1 MALNNVILL
10 SQMAGYVIAFILS
23 LCIAIPMTLHQDEFR
38 GHCLL
43 FSSGE
48 WQDSGQFFVHWA
60 SQAYC
65 NYTIFVGVV
74 LSIISILQ
82 IYRMSI
88 LIYKGTDSNFLSAF
102 FDVVGCFVLCG
113 LSLIAAL
120 VITFGFIVW
129 CNDMTMRFPSCD
141 MASGQDIDKQDGI
154 DTSNFYIELGTAQFG
169 AWASMAC
176 WVGLSIFALLK
187 MFQQHEIQNMRA
199 SMLRERQHLINET
212 GSEKQPKSF
221 PETTNSPPKF

>member
-23 LCIAIPMTLHQDEFR
+23 LCIAVPMTLHQDEF
-38 GHCLL
+38 
-43 FSSGE
+43 
-48 WQDSGQFFVHWA
+48 
-60 SQAYC
+60 
-65 NYTIFVGVV
+65 
-74 LSIISILQ
+74 
-82 IYRMSI
+82 
-88 LIYKGTDSNFLSAF
+88 SNFLSAF

-154 DTSNFYIELGTAQFG
+154 DTSNFYFELGTAQFG

-199 SMLRERQHLINET
+199 SMLRERQHLINEA
-212 GSEKQPKSF
+212 GLDKRNNQPYPEKNP
-221 PETTNSPPKF
+221 SPQKF